1 MKRAVWVLVWTDFAD
16 LQEARSALGSRV
28 RAVFVPDAND
38 PENFLLQYQSAEE
51 DEETSGQR
59 TKVDSTRSWSK
70 GSATTR
76 APHSGVGAPLTRVT
90 MQGNKEETERGFEA
104 SDIYRLMTPARG
116 LPAPSVSCEKALQR
130 LRAMSAVRE
139 VEPRLADPFFSATL
153 RPSLSTQQAATKGR
167 VKHLFGR

>member
-51 DEETSGQR
+51 EEETSGQR
-59 TKVDSTRSWSK
+59 TDVDSTRSWSK

-76 APHSGVGAPLTRVT
+76 RQ
-90 MQGNKEETERGFEA
+90 QGGN
-104 SDIYRLMTPARG
+104 
-116 LPAPSVSCEKALQR
+116 
-130 LRAMSAVRE
+130 
-139 VEPRLADPFFSATL
+139 
-153 RPSLSTQQAATKGR
+153 
-167 VKHLFGR
+167 

>member
-1 MKRAVWVLVWTDFAD
+1 MGSGPMLIPQD
-16 LQEARSALGSRV
+16 LGAKDR
-28 RAVFVPDAND
+28 
-38 PENFLLQYQSAEE
+38 
-51 DEETSGQR
+51 QR
-59 TKVDSTRSWSK
+59 Y
-70 GSATTR
+70 G
-76 APHSGVGAPLTRVT
+76 
-90 MQGNKEETERGFEA
+90 GNKEETERGFEA
-104 SDIYRLMTPARG
+104 SDIYRLITPARG